1 MKITKAMQRHHGW
14 ILSLLVFAIL
24 SLMAIPNLFAA
35 GYPDRAITLVIPWP
49 PGGATDMLG
58 RILASEVGKNMG
70 QQVVVVNKTG
80 GGGAIGHTFGAQA
93 KPDGYTITL
102 ATTEA
107 STVHL
112 LGVSPF
118 SYRDFDPLLL
128 IATGA
133 AGLAVLTSSPYKT
146 FRNLVEDAK
155 NRPEQVKIA
164 SIAAGGIWNLCAVG
178 ISKKA
183 GIQLNIL
190 PYAGGGPAV
199 VAALGGHV
207 DGACVGFSET
217 LSHVRDGKMR
227 YLGVTSGERL
237 QTYPDA
243 PTFKEQGIPLE
254 LGAWWGICLPKG
266 TPPDIQGKIHEAF
279 RKAIHG
285 EKVKNMMAQ
294 GGFISS
300 YKGPEEFKTWLDGM
314 DKVFKDIIGK

>member
-1 MKITKAMQRHHGW
+1 Q
-14 ILSLLVFAIL
+14 
-24 SLMAIPNLFAA
+24 
-35 GYPDRAITLVIPWP
+35 
-49 PGGATDMLG
+49 
-58 RILASEVGKNMG
+58 
-70 QQVVVVNKTG
+70 
-80 GGGAIGHTFGAQA
+80 
-93 KPDGYTITL
+93 
-102 ATTEA
+102 
-107 STVHL
+107 
-112 LGVSPF
+112 
-118 SYRDFDPLLL
+118 
-128 IATGA
+128 
-133 AGLAVLTSSPYKT
+133 
-146 FRNLVEDAK
+146 NLVEDAK

-178 ISKKA
+178 ISKRA

-190 PYAGGGPAV
+190 PYPGGGPAV

-237 QTYPDA
+237 QTLPDA

-279 RKAIHG
+279 KKAIHG

-294 GGFISS
+294 GGFIFS